1 LKHTQTNEEFS
12 YDSVADRYA
21 RMVDSAPYNAFY
33 ERPAMLAIVDQ
44 MNIRNRRVLDFG
56 CGTGWYASQLRERG
70 ALVTGIDASKRML
83 FHARARL
90 NQQGESYQ
98 DVEQPAI
105 VASNISAGLPFR
117 SQYFDFAIA
126 PLVLHYIRE
135 WGPPLAELRR
145 VLVPGARFLF
155 STHHPAVEAQRLA
168 SDGFDVRYEE
178 VQLVEEEWSDIG
190 CVRFYR
196 RSLTR
201 IVDALADAGF
211 VIERLIEPVPVEGFR
226 ALKPE
231 AYAKLLQ
238 RPEFVIVQAR
248 R

>member
-1 LKHTQTNEEFS
+1 
-12 YDSVADRYA
+12 
-21 RMVDSAPYNAFY
+21 M
-33 ERPAMLAIVDQ
+33 
-44 MNIRNRRVLDFG
+44 
-56 CGTGWYASQLRERG
+56 
-70 ALVTGIDASKRML
+70 
-83 FHARARL
+83 
-90 NQQGESYQ
+90 
-98 DVEQPAI
+98 
-105 VASNISAGLPFR
+105 
-117 SQYFDFAIA
+117 
-126 PLVLHYIRE
+126 
-135 WGPPLAELRR
+135 
-145 VLVPGARFLF
+145 LVPGARFLF

-238 RPEFVIVQAR
+238 RPEFLIVQAR